1 MMNKHLTHLV
11 GNGLRDAFNAAR
23 SSQVGSG
30 RDHEICFERMIYN
43 KEHNLVVV
51 EIRQEQL
58 LDLSKSLFD
67 RNAIKHAL
75 LGYLNCSRVD
85 IMDLGESTYIYCWVA
100 PVGLLISA
108 I

>member
-11 GNGLRDAFNAAR
+11 GIGLRAAFNAAL

-30 RDHEICFERMIYN
+30 RYHEICFERMIYN
-43 KEHNLVVV
+43 EERNLVVV

-58 LDLSKSLFD
+58 LDLPKSLFD
-67 RNAIKHAL
+67 GNAIKQAL
-75 LGYLNCSRVD
+75 LEYLDCSRVD

-100 PVGLLISA
+100 PVGLPIGA